1 MVNIDKLRGKMVEK
15 RFNVPTLASKIGID
29 KATLYRKINGNGE
42 SFTIKEADAMVRE
55 LDIPSDEA
63 MSIFFKQFVSDMR

>member
-15 RFNVPTLASKIGID
+15 RFNVPKIGID